1 VPRLQ
6 RWVLGV
12 PCWPSH
18 QRSKPEFG
26 STDGVPAEVDGSTGG
41 VVVAADG
48 SIDGV
53 VVLAEVRGSIG
64 GEWCSG
70 FIYVSEENY
79 PVVRILP
86 SALAETQGDE
96 PFVAIVQSR
105 DELRR
110 WLRDPPPGLSWL
122 QVEGTL
128 GDSDA
133 WIEAAHSGSDVAL
146 DLILAEPSSQFSELY
161 KLVDVS
167 AVHDV
172 RVTIQARPGLLKA
185 VQLAAALRFPIRLL
199 PGQPK
204 ADVLAELK
212 QALDFYLHDP
222 AVEAPVEFF
231 HSWIGR
237 TRGAEVGSLW
247 MILEEDPA
255 AYLQYDMDGQTK
267 LPSGAVGSTE
277 NLPAE
282 FVENHLKNL
291 LEQGAEC
298 ATCPWQ
304 QSCRGYFKWPD
315 RAYSCQGIKDLFS
328 VIQAATDEL
337 ARDLASCLSQTANPT

>member
-1 VPRLQ
+1 M
-6 RWVLGV
+6 
-12 PCWPSH
+12 
-18 QRSKPEFG
+18 
-26 STDGVPAEVDGSTGG
+26 
-41 VVVAADG
+41 
-48 SIDGV
+48 
-53 VVLAEVRGSIG
+53 
-64 GEWCSG
+64 
-70 FIYVSEENY
+70 SEENY

-86 SALAETQGDE
+86 SALAKTQGDE
-96 PFVAIVQSR
+96 PFVAIVRSR
-105 DELRR
+105 EELYR
-110 WLRDPPPGLSWL
+110 WLGNPLPGLSWL
-122 QVEGTL
+122 QVEGIL

-133 WIEAAHSGSDVAL
+133 WIEAAHSGSDIPL
-146 DLILAEPSSQFSELY
+146 DLILADPSAEFSELY

-167 AVHDV
+167 ALHDV

-185 VQLAAALRFPIRLL
+185 VKLAAALRFPIRLL

-204 ADVLAELK
+204 ADVLAEIK

-231 HSWIGR
+231 HSWIAR

-255 AYLQYDMDGQTK
+255 GYLQYDIDGQTK
-267 LPSGAVGSTE
+267 LPLSGAVGSAE
-277 NLPAE
+277 SLPAE
-282 FVENHLKNL
+282 FVENHLKSL

-328 VIQAATDEL
+328 VIQGAADEM
-337 ARDLASCLSQTANPT
+337 ARDLASCVLQSANPT